1 MQNLEARDRR
11 IFERMPVEF
20 PLKYLDL
27 NADKEAEA
35 QTINLSAAGMEL
47 TTNKELLRHTPIDI
61 WLIIPDNGEPFY
73 TKGEV
78 IWSNRAEANRYRV
91 GIKLKEVDFMGLS
104 RVSRIVY
111 RRKNI

>member
-1 MQNLEARDRR
+1 MQNLEVRDKR

-20 PLKYLDL
+20 PLKYLEF
-27 NADKEAEA
+27 NTNQEAEA
-35 QTINLSAAGMEL
+35 QTINVSAGGMSL
-47 TTNKELLRHTPIDI
+47 VANKELPRHTPIDI
-61 WLIIPDNGEPFY
+61 WLIIPDNGEPLY

-78 IWSNRAEANRYRV
+78 IWSKRVEANRYRV
-91 GIKLKEVDFMGLS
+91 GIELKRADFMGLS